1 MVHAQLAVEDIIEQY
16 LAPLVKKIDEEA
28 LYAEEYLLQ
37 LGKHGYFRSEGKDRA
52 TILQDEALLVEKTTA
67 VCMTT
72 AFCLWCHLAALTYI
86 RNTHNEALKQ
96 AYLPALENGTLLGA
110 TGLSNPMKFYT
121 DLEKL
126 HLTAERVDGGYIVNG
141 VLGAVS
147 NIAEDHVFGGIA
159 QLPNDE
165 EVMFLVDLRQHDVPL
180 KEKANFIGI
189 NGSATYSCRFTDVF
203 IADEFVIA
211 HEARPFVNI
220 IRPAFVIYQIPLG
233 LGVIDAAITTI
244 DKVKAKQNG
253 CNEFIR
259 TQSCD
264 LREKRNALKARLTN
278 VTHDAPLI
286 DICETKLETV
296 YATLEATQAS
306 MLHTG
311 AAGYVAGSKPS
322 RLLRE
327 SYFFASLTPTVRHLE
342 KLIQSQR
349 G

>member
-1 MVHAQLAVEDIIEQY
+1 MVHSQLAVDDIIQQH

-28 LYAEEYLLQ
+28 AYAEQYLLE
-37 LGKHGYFRSEGKDRA
+37 LGKNGYFRSTGKDRA
-52 TILQDEALLVEKTTA
+52 TLLQHEAELVEKTAA

-86 RNTHNEALKQ
+86 RNTDNVALQQ
-96 AYLPALENGTLLGA
+96 AYLPALEGGSLLGA

-147 NIAEDHVFGGIA
+147 NLANDHVFGGIA
-159 QLPNDE
+159 QLPDDK
-165 EVMFLVDLRQHDVPL
+165 EVMFLVDLRKHDVPL
-180 KEKANFIGI
+180 KEKVNFIGV
-189 NGSATYSCRFTDVF
+189 NGSATYSCRFNNTF
-203 IADEFVIA
+203 IADDFVLS
-211 HEARPFVNI
+211 HEARPFVNT

-264 LREKRNALKARLTN
+264 LLEKRNALKARLIE
-278 VTHDAPLI
+278 VTYDAPLI
-286 DICETKLETV
+286 DICKTKLDTV

-342 KLIQSQR
+342 KLVQK
-349 G
+349 

>member
-1 MVHAQLAVEDIIEQY
+1 MVHAQLAVEDIIQQH
-16 LAPLVKKIDEEA
+16 LAPLVKKIDEDA
-28 LYAEEYLLQ
+28 LYAESYLLE
-37 LGKHGYFRSEGKDRA
+37 LGKNGYFRSSGKDRA
-52 TILQDEALLVEKTTA
+52 TLLQDEASLVEQTAA

-86 RNTHNEALKQ
+86 RNTDNEALRNT
-96 AYLPALENGTLLGA
+96 YLPALENGELLGA
-110 TGLSNPMKFYT
+110 TGLSNPMKFYSG
-121 DLEKL
+121 LEKL
-126 HLTAERVDGGYIVNG
+126 HLNAERVEGGYIVNG

-159 QLPNDE
+159 QLPNDT
-165 EVMFLVDLRQHDVPL
+165 EVMFLVDLRKHSVPL

-189 NGSATYSCRFTDVF
+189 NGSATYSCRFDDVF
-203 IADEFVIA
+203 IADEFVLA
-211 HEARPFVNI
+211 HETKNFVGT

-233 LGVIDAAITTI
+233 LGVMDAAITTI

-253 CNEFIR
+253 CNEYLQ

-264 LREKRNALKARLTN
+264 LQQKRNALQARVTELTHGAPLVDICQARL
-278 VTHDAPLI
+278 DA
-286 DICETKLETV
+286 V
-296 YATLEATQAS
+296 HATLEATQAS

-342 KLIQSQR
+342 KLIQTH
-349 G
+349 